1 MKEEFKEIAP
11 YDDSAFQTA
20 MTRLVKE
27 PGFENAIRYV
37 MPDADF
43 KQLAEN
49 LQKIESKNEFQQKI
63 MLGILKLLESKTTSG
78 VTDSGFENL
87 DPSRNVLFITNHR
100 DIVLD
105 ASFLGLAM
113 IRRPSCPG
121 SCLGRQSTYL

>member
-20 MTRLVKE
+20 MARLVKE

-49 LQKIESKNEFQQKI
+49 LQKIESKKRVPAR
-63 MLGILKLLESKTTSG
+63 K
-78 VTDSGFENL
+78 
-87 DPSRNVLFITNHR
+87 
-100 DIVLD
+100 
-105 ASFLGLAM
+105 
-113 IRRPSCPG
+113 
-121 SCLGRQSTYL
+121 